1 MKTVWGVE
9 WPIATPIEAI
19 FVIAVV
25 LLILFIFVG
34 IRYYEKLK
42 SEKIHD
48 TQLFLFRLKRKG
60 FSNFQI
66 KIINNM
72 VEILRLTNILDFL
85 KNSIHFDSAAG
96 KFLEF
101 LKDKNES
108 EESLLS
114 ICNEMTLIHDRLYYP
129 SPYRKPLSSMNDIEN
144 GQILYFSTEFR
155 YVYIGKVTGK
165 TGTEISIK
173 IYEPKKKLQP
183 LSSGIRIDVFMIRI
197 GDAEYS
203 FTTHTSSLEKN
214 ILTIE
219 MPTDYVKEKEFRHP
233 YIDIILPCSIRS
245 EETEVSGTNDI
256 MNGTIFKLNEYEAVV
271 RIQNKLNYR
280 KKYWLDFEISGYKT
294 NILTQILA
302 NRTVEEENILY
313 YTLKFEKLS
322 DPAKQ
327 VLTKFIKEHL

>member
-9 WPIATPIEAI
+9 WPIATPVEAI
-19 FVIAVV
+19 FVIVVV

-34 IRYYEKLK
+34 IRYYERLK
-42 SEKIHD
+42 SERIHD

-72 VEILRLTNILDFL
+72 VEILRLSNILDFL
-85 KNSIHFDSAAG
+85 NNPEHFDSAAG
-96 KFLEF
+96 MFLAF
-101 LKDKNES
+101 LKEKKES

-114 ICNEMTLIHDRLYYP
+114 ICSEMTLIHDRIFYP
-129 SPYRKPLSSMNDIEN
+129 SPYRKPLSGMNDIET

-165 TGTEISIK
+165 TGTEISIR
-173 IYEPKKKLQP
+173 IYEPRKKLQP
-183 LSSGIRIDVFMIRI
+183 LSGGIRIDVFMIRI

-203 FTTHTSSLEKN
+203 FTTQTKSLEKN
-214 ILTIE
+214 ILTIG
-219 MPTDYVKEKEFRHP
+219 MPADYVKEKEFRHP
-233 YIDIILPCSIRS
+233 YIDIILPCSIRT
-245 EETEVSGTNDI
+245 EETGAESRTDI
-256 MNGTIFKLNEYEAVV
+256 LNGTIFKINEYEAVV
-271 RIQNKLNYR
+271 RVQNKLNYR
-280 KKYWLDFEISGYKT
+280 KKYFLDFEIEGYKT
-294 NILTQILA
+294 DILTQILA

-322 DPAKQ
+322 DAAKE
-327 VLTKFIKEHL
+327 VLLKFVKDHL